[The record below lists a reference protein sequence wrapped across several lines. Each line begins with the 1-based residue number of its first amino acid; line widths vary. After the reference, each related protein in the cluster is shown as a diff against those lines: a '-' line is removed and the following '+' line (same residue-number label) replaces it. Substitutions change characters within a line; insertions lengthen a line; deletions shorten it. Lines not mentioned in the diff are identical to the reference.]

1 MLLFYS
7 RVVSYNWDTR
17 EDVERDAVDA
27 SGIPTIDRYRS
38 LAVSGNTGSLHTGP
52 ITFFNIGKGFTR
64 YEGIWQR
71 CPMKIYTGPPF
82 HNSRFITFSLS
93 KRIPCPMAAH
103 SYGHARARSFLFFF
117 FFFRSPNSATAD
129 FGRCN
134 LRNTFCHRWFS
145 GLYPSGCTNCPH
157 VNIFDQPNVV
167 ARMWLP
173 YPSRG
178 TTREGAS
185 LRNARGRC
193 SHKFLRWNIC
203 QWCIR
208 VIWANKWYRCFVFI
222 APHPETRHIRNIE
235 FKTTTNL

>member
-1 MLLFYS
+1 MI
-7 RVVSYNWDTR
+7 SYNWDTR
-17 EDVERDAVDA
+17 KDVENDAVDV

-71 CPMKIYTGPPF
+71 YPMKIYTGPPF

-93 KRIPCPMAAH
+93 KRIPYRRPRPLWTRECA
-103 SYGHARARSFLFFF
+103 FLSFFF
-117 FFFRSPNSATAD
+117 FCSPNSATAD

-134 LRNTFCHRWFS
+134 PRNTFCHRWFS

-167 ARMWLP
+167 ARM
-173 YPSRG
+173 
-178 TTREGAS
+178 
-185 LRNARGRC
+185 
-193 SHKFLRWNIC
+193 
-203 QWCIR
+203 
-208 VIWANKWYRCFVFI
+208 
-222 APHPETRHIRNIE
+222 
-235 FKTTTNL
+235 